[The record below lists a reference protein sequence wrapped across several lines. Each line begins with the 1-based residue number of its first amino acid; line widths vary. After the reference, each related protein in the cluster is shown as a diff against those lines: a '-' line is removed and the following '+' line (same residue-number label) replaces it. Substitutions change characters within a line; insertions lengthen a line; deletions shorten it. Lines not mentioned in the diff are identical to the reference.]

1 MKKMFSGFINQY
13 IGIDLGTSNTVVF
26 VKNRGIVLN
35 EASVIVLDEN
45 NRVLAVGNEAKN
57 MIGRT
62 PLKISAIRPL
72 REGVIADFEVTQK
85 MIQFFIKKALT
96 KTMFS
101 SPRVVVGVPYQITE
115 VEKRAVYDATM
126 QAGAK
131 EVYLI
136 EEPMAAAIGTGL
148 PVTEAYGSMVV
159 DIGGGTTEI
168 AIISLGGIVSA
179 RSIRIGGDEFDSAI
193 LSYIKKKFNLIVG
206 DITAERIKKEIGNAI
221 VPRPEKAVE
230 VTGRNLVTGIP
241 SKVVLRSSDVNAA
254 LEDPIRKI
262 IEGVKA
268 TLENAPP
275 ELASDVFVSGIMLT
289 GGGAYIS
296 GLGQLISNETGIPVR
311 IAEHPLD
318 SVVRGAAEVVE
329 RFDELRGVF
338 STVRGK

>member
-1 MKKMFSGFINQY
+1 MRKLFAGIVNQY

-26 VKNRGIVLN
+26 VKNKGIVLN

-45 NRVLAVGNEAKN
+45 NKVLAVGNEAKN

-62 PLKISAIRPL
+62 PIKIRAIRPL
-72 REGVIADFEVTQK
+72 REGVIADFDVTQK
-85 MIQFFIKKALT
+85 MIQYFIKKAIT
-96 KTMFS
+96 NTMFA

-115 VEKRAVYDATM
+115 VEKRAVYDATI

-131 EVYLI
+131 DVYLI
-136 EEPMAAAIGTGL
+136 EEPMAAAIGAGL

-179 RSIRIGGDEFDSAI
+179 RSIRIGGDELDSAI
-193 LSYIKKKFNLIVG
+193 LAYIKKKFNIIVG
-206 DITAERIKKEIGNAI
+206 DITAEKIKMEIGNAI
-221 VPRPEKAVE
+221 VPKPEKAVE
-230 VTGRNLVTGIP
+230 ITGRNLVTGIP
-241 SKVVLRSSDVNAA
+241 NKVVLKSSDVNVA

-262 IEGVKA
+262 IDGVKA
-268 TLENAPP
+268 TLEAAPP

-289 GGGAYIS
+289 GGGALIY

-318 SVVRGAAEVVE
+318 CVVRGAAEVVE

>member
-1 MKKMFSGFINQY
+1 MFKGFVNQY

-26 VKNRGIVLN
+26 VKNKGVVLN
-35 EASVIVLDEN
+35 EASVIVLDESN
-45 NRVLAVGNEAKN
+45 KVLAVGNEAKN

-62 PLKISAIRPL
+62 PLKIRAIRPL

-85 MIQFFIKKALT
+85 MIQYFIKKAMS
-96 KTMFS
+96 KTMFA

-131 EVYLI
+131 EVFLI
-136 EEPMAAAIGTGL
+136 EEPMAAAIGAGL

-159 DIGGGTTEI
+159 DIGGGTSEI

-179 RSIRIGGDEFDSAI
+179 RSIRVGGDEFDSAI
-193 LSYIKKKFNLIVG
+193 LGYIKKKHNVMVG
-206 DITAERIKKEIGNAI
+206 ENTAERIKMEIGNAI
-221 VPRPEKAVE
+221 IPRPEVAVE
-230 VTGRNLVTGIP
+230 ITGRNLVTGIP
-241 SKVVLRSSDVNAA
+241 NAVVLRSSDINAA
-254 LEDPIRKI
+254 LAEPIRKI
-262 IEGVKA
+262 IDGVKA
-268 TLENAPP
+268 TLEAAPP
-275 ELASDVFVSGIMLT
+275 ELASDVFVSGIVLT
-289 GGGAYIS
+289 GGGALIS

-311 IAEHPLD
+311 IAENPLNC
-318 SVVRGAAEVVE
+318 VVHGAAEVVD

>member
-1 MKKMFSGFINQY
+1 MKRLFSGLVNQY

-26 VKNRGIVLN
+26 VKNKGIVLN

-45 NRVLAVGNEAKN
+45 NKVLAVGNDAKN

-62 PLKISAIRPL
+62 PLKIRAIRPL

-85 MIQFFIKKALT
+85 MIQYFIKKALAS
-96 KTMFS
+96 TMFAG
-101 SPRVVVGVPYQITE
+101 PRVVVGVPYQITE
-115 VEKRAVYDATM
+115 VEKRAVYDATI

-131 EVYLI
+131 DVYLI
-136 EEPMAAAIGTGL
+136 EEPMAAAIGAGL
-148 PVTEAYGSMVV
+148 PVTDAFGSMVV

-193 LSYIKKKFNLIVG
+193 LGYIKKKFNIIVG
-206 DITAERIKKEIGNAI
+206 DNTAERIKMEIGNAI
-221 VPRPEKAVE
+221 VPKNEKMIE
-230 VTGRNLVTGIP
+230 ITGRNLVTGIP
-241 SKVVLRSSDVNAA
+241 NKVILKSSDVNIA

-262 IEGVKA
+262 IDGVKA
-268 TLENAPP
+268 TLEAAPP

-289 GGGAYIS
+289 GGGALIH

-311 IAEHPLD
+311 IAENPLD
-318 SVVRGAAEVVE
+318 CVVRGAAEVVE